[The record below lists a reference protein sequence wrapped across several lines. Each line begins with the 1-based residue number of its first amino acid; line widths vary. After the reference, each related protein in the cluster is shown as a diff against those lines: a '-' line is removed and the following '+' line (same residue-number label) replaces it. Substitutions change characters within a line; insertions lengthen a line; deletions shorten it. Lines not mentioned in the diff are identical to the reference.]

1 MRFAVLVVLLAL
13 AACQPLPHPFAEDAP
28 PPNAPILTP
37 PDSAGVVIEP
47 VAGAPDP
54 AAHDLAAAM
63 VRAFQDDD
71 VPASTT
77 ASNSGSYRLTGSAT
91 TAPAANGN
99 LLVTVA
105 WDMRDAKG
113 APVGHQ
119 EIALTLSSAS
129 WSQGGAAV
137 APLARQ
143 AEPLLAKQIESTAPP
158 PIPADTP
165 RIAVR
170 AVTGAPGDGSES
182 LARAM
187 EAALRRANL
196 TLTDKPDDQPNFLVQ
211 GNVDISPPA
220 SGKQQI
226 KILWSLLR
234 PDGAK
239 VGQVQQQNAIPA
251 GSLDG
256 NWGLTAYDVANAAAP
271 GIAALI
277 AELRRVGKS

>member
-1 MRFAVLVVLLAL
+1 MRFAVLVALLAL
-13 AACQPLPHPFAEDAP
+13 AACQPLPHPFAQDTP

-37 PDSAGVVIEP
+37 PDSAGVVIAP
-47 VAGAPDP
+47 VTGAPEP

-63 VRAFQDDD
+63 VKAFQDDD

-77 ASNSGSYRLTGSAT
+77 ASNSGSYRIAGSAT
-91 TAPAANGN
+91 AAPAVDGSVV
-99 LLVTVA
+99 VTIT
-105 WDMRDAKG
+105 WEMRDAKG
-113 APVGHQ
+113 TAVGHQ
-119 EIALTLSSAS
+119 DVALTLPSAN
-129 WSQGGAAV
+129 WARGGEAV
-137 APLARQ
+137 APFARQ
-143 AEPLLAKQIESTAPP
+143 AEPLLAKAIESAAPAP
-158 PIPADTP
+158 LVLDNL
-165 RIAVR
+165 RVAVR
-170 AVTGAPGDGSES
+170 TVTGAPGDGGEA

-187 EAALRRANL
+187 ENALRRANL
-196 TLTDKPDDQPNFLVQ
+196 TLIDKPSDQPNFLVQ

-234 PDGAK
+234 PDGGK
-239 VGQVQQQNAIPA
+239 VGQVQQENAIPA

-277 AELRRVGKS
+277 AELKRVGKS